1 MEPTSI
7 AVTARLLAELGQR
20 LNAPELQEH
29 RPGLWTIVLADGQR
43 VDVEYDAGNA
53 RLRLAT
59 ALGQPEP
66 EQEDAVFKLMLQ
78 INALW
83 RDTGGL
89 RLVLE
94 DASPAIC
101 QLYDIAISGLEIE
114 GLALRISNFID
125 VADHWREVI
134 AASAAPLP
142 EPRYV
147 PNPFLNRA

>member
-1 MEPTSI
+1 M
-7 AVTARLLAELGQR
+7 
-20 LNAPELQEH
+20 
-29 RPGLWTIVLADGQR
+29 LADGQR
-43 VDVEYDAGNA
+43 VDVEHDRGNA

-83 RDTGGL
+83 RETGGL
-89 RLVLE
+89 RLALE

-101 QLYDIAISGLEIE
+101 QLYDLALAGLEIE
-114 GLALRISNFID
+114 GLVLRMSNFID

-142 EPRYV
+142 EPRYA

>member
-1 MEPTSI
+1 MESTSVS
-7 AVTARLLAELGQR
+7 ATARLLAELGQR

-43 VDVEYDAGNA
+43 VDVEHDGGNA

-83 RDTGGL
+83 RETGGL

-101 QLYDIAISGLEIE
+101 QLYDIALAGLEIE
-114 GLALRISNFID
+114 GLVLRMSNFID

-134 AASAAPLP
+134 AASAVPLP
-142 EPRYV
+142 DPRYV

>member
-1 MEPTSI
+1 MEPTSV
-7 AVTARLLAELGQR
+7 AATSRLLAELGQR

-43 VDVEYDAGNA
+43 VDVEHDRGNA

-83 RDTGGL
+83 RETGGL
-89 RLVLE
+89 RLALE

-101 QLYDIAISGLEIE
+101 QLYDLALAGLEIE
-114 GLALRISNFID
+114 GLVLRMSNFID

-142 EPRYV
+142 EPRYA

>member
-1 MEPTSI
+1 MEPTSV
-7 AVTARLLAELGQR
+7 AATSRLLAELGQR

-43 VDVEYDAGNA
+43 VDVEHDGGNA

-83 RDTGGL
+83 RETGGL
-89 RLVLE
+89 RLALE

-101 QLYDIAISGLEIE
+101 QLYDLALAGLEIE
-114 GLALRISNFID
+114 GLVLRMSNFID

-142 EPRYV
+142 EPRYA